1 MKKNV
6 ITFAI
11 PSFYSVEDEDHF
23 FNWLY
28 SLGAYKDVK
37 GAGRELRLTLR
48 TSRLS
53 KKDQRKLIAI
63 FSRYKIDLRVLRK
76 LLEPAS
82 QWPSKVYWFKEV
94 FGRASK
100 VRSSTGM

>member
-6 ITFAI
+6 VTFAI

-23 FNWLY
+23 FKWLY
-28 SLGAYKDVK
+28 SLEAYKDVK
-37 GAGRELRLTLR
+37 GAGRELRLSLK

-53 KKDQRKLIAI
+53 KRDQRKLIAI
-63 FSRYKIDLRVLRK
+63 FSRYKIDMSVLRN
-76 LLEPAS
+76 LLEPAA

-100 VRSSTGM
+100 IRSSTRI